1 MLLTVAGAKAQTNIQ
16 EMWDYNRGHF
26 TTTLEM
32 FKSDNWGSTFFFTDI
47 YHPSSQI
54 APTGFYT
61 EIARALNFWQN
72 SSLGALSLH
81 VEWNGGQFAS
91 NAWLFGIEYF
101 LHNSDFTNTFTF
113 ELMYK
118 RISGQ
123 KELNDRPESVVTI
136 GDIRAVKCI
145 YPFEKVSDIPIQFTF
160 VWGMQN
166 LFGVKGLVFS
176 GFLDIWGENVCW
188 NYSDPNLIEI
198 SMKEA
203 GLNRSTLTWDNTQ
216 LVILSEPQIW
226 YNVGQHFGC
235 NNLFI
240 GGEVELAYNFAGGYH
255 GGEHFNEN
263 KGFTVAPCAGIKWA
277 F

>member
-1 MLLTVAGAKAQTNIQ
+1 MKKTLLIAAMLLTVAGAKAQTNIQ

-54 APTGFYT
+54 APTGYYT

-123 KELNDRPESVVTI
+123 KELDDTPEFLRPF
-136 GDIRAVKCI
+136 D
-145 YPFEKVSDIPIQFTF
+145 KVSDIPVQFTF

-176 GFLDIWGENVCW
+176 GFLDVWGENVNW
-188 NYSDPNLIEI
+188 GVDDKMEWI
-198 SMKEA
+198 
-203 GLNRSTLTWDNTQ
+203 NTE

-235 NNLFI
+235 DNLFI